1 MCAKQI
7 ICMDEYTILKTTRG
21 QQILGFVFILVILA
35 APLIG
40 VFGDGAPTAERF
52 VAAFYDSRF
61 YYSTNLMTILTFCV
75 AYDITVPRYFMC
87 RKYAKFFA
95 ITFVVFLISEC
106 IVSYI
111 NCKMGWKFVFNGT
124 GLIVVLIKLLSNIL
138 VVFVAVGF
146 RALQA
151 NTELKKE
158 VLERRNFQIQAEL
171 EQLKSQLNPHFLFNT
186 LNNISSLSTFDT
198 DATQLSI
205 SKLSD
210 MLRYVIYDTTSP
222 KVELKKEID
231 FIMNYVD
238 LMKLRYDESTLSV
251 NVSVNVANMQCKI
264 APMLYISIVENA
276 FKYGASSKVNSS
288 IDIDVSEDDSAIT
301 FVVTNTLLKDS
312 EVNNAHKGGVGISN
326 LKKRLDIIYPACY
339 EYTYGLTGDGKYR
352 ASIKLFNLKKI

>member
-1 MCAKQI
+1 
-7 ICMDEYTILKTTRG
+7 MDEYTILKTTRS

-40 VFGDGAPTAERF
+40 VFGDGTPTVERL
-52 VAAFYDSRF
+52 VAAIYNSRF

-75 AYDITVPRYFMC
+75 AYDITVPRYFMF
-87 RKYAKFFA
+87 RKYGKFFA
-95 ITFVVFLISEC
+95 ITFAVFLVSEI

-111 NCKMGWKFVFNGT
+111 NSKMGWKFDFAGT

-151 NTELKKE
+151 NSELKKE

-186 LNNISSLSTFDT
+186 LNNISSLSAFDT

-210 MLRYVIYDTTSP
+210 MLRYVIYDTTSL

-231 FIMNYVD
+231 FIVNYVD
-238 LMKLRYDESTLSV
+238 LMKLRYDESTLTV
-251 NVSVNVANMQCKI
+251 NVSVNIANMQCKI

-276 FKYGASSKVNSS
+276 FKYGASSKVKSL
-288 IDIDVSEDDSAIT
+288 IDINVSEENSDIT
-301 FVVTNTLLKDS
+301 FVVTNTLLKGN

-326 LKKRLDIIYPACY
+326 LKKRLDIIYPGSY

-352 ASIKLFNLKKI
+352 ASIKLFNQKKI

>member
-1 MCAKQI
+1 
-7 ICMDEYTILKTTRG
+7 
-21 QQILGFVFILVILA
+21 
-35 APLIG
+35 
-40 VFGDGAPTAERF
+40 
-52 VAAFYDSRF
+52 
-61 YYSTNLMTILTFCV
+61 
-75 AYDITVPRYFMC
+75 
-87 RKYAKFFA
+87 
-95 ITFVVFLISEC
+95 
-106 IVSYI
+106 
-111 NCKMGWKFVFNGT
+111 MGWKFVFNGT

-339 EYTYGLTGDGKYR
+339 EYTYGLTDDGKYR
-352 ASIKLFNLKKI
+352 ASIKLFNQKKV